1 MYAVLTGFSTCD
13 EEIEAERE
21 NKRDGMRARERETN
35 SEKEVAKEMVG
46 GCFKTLNI
54 NTRGG

>member
-1 MYAVLTGFSTCD
+1 MYAVLAGFPTCD

-21 NKRDGMRARERETN
+21 NESEERNESERETK

>member
-1 MYAVLTGFSTCD
+1 M
-13 EEIEAERE
+13 RR
-21 NKRDGMRARERETN
+21 RDRGVKRERESEEGN
-35 SEKEVAKEMVG
+35 ESEREMKSEKEVAKEMVG

>member
-1 MYAVLTGFSTCD
+1 
-13 EEIEAERE
+13 
-21 NKRDGMRARERETN
+21 MRARERETK

>member
-1 MYAVLTGFSTCD
+1 
-13 EEIEAERE
+13 
-21 NKRDGMRARERETN
+21 MRARERERETK

>member
-1 MYAVLTGFSTCD
+1 MYAGFPACD
-13 EEIEAERE
+13 EEIKRERD
-21 NKRDGMRARERETN
+21 DGNERGRERE
-35 SEKEVAKEMVG
+35 SEKEVAKERREMVG

>member
-21 NKRDGMRARERETN
+21 NKREGMRAREMK